1 MPTEASESYQLQTR
15 GERQVGR
22 FGPLGRI
29 TGVDHAVTTRQ
40 GGLLPADRD
49 DPSAGELYR
58 EPAGLIGCRDAAWC
72 RQIHGTTI
80 LRADQGG
87 CAGEGDGLVTGRPGL
102 ALLCRS
108 ADCALILAADKS
120 ARCVGVAHASWRS
133 TAGGIAGKLITAM
146 HETFDV
152 PRDSIVA
159 CVSPSAGPDRY
170 EVGQD
175 VYDVFV
181 EQLGPDAKW
190 FFTALN
196 RRVAQP
202 PSAEGMNR
210 VGAACREEVSS
221 EDRST
226 HPPGGKT
233 YLLDLWS
240 ANSAALMA
248 AGVGFMDIYTA
259 RVCTM
264 ERNDLYPS
272 YRVEGESA
280 GRFAGMIGLAG

>member
-1 MPTEASESYQLQTR
+1 MSTQASESYQLQTR

-29 TGVDHAVTTRQ
+29 AGVDHAVTTRQ
-40 GGLLPADRD
+40 GGLLPADQD
-49 DPSAGELYR
+49 DPTAGERYR
-58 EPAGLIGCRDAAWC
+58 ELAGLVGCRDAAWC
-72 RQIHGTTI
+72 RQVHGTTI
-80 LRADQGG
+80 LRAEQPGP
-87 CAGEGDGLVTGRPGL
+87 AGQADGLVTDKPGL

-133 TAGGIAGKLITAM
+133 TAGGIAGKLIDAM

-152 PRDSIVA
+152 PRDCIVA

-175 VYDVFV
+175 VYDAFV

-196 RRVAQP
+196 RVAQP
-202 PSAEGMNR
+202 SLVEARPA
-210 VGAACREEVSS
+210 
-221 EDRST
+221 
-226 HPPGGKT
+226 GKK

-272 YRVEGESA
+272 YRVEGEQA
-280 GRFAGMIGLAG
+280 GRFAGLIGLAG